1 MEEEQGD
8 EDGSDTPIEEEQ
20 GDEEGSDTPIEE
32 EQGDEEGSDTPIE
45 DEQGDGWSDATTL
58 VLGHHNPED
67 FDEIGDS
74 EDEMPPLMN
83 GGSPVASPASPAS
96 EGGAR
101 SPKNTN
107 NGWNEELFRT
117 PPDFKGGLPRYEL
130 IEMCVA
136 LMQFLGEKHPEIL
149 KTLGFFIMFLSMHFC
164 LDYGSC
170 VAPTYFLT

>member
-1 MEEEQGD
+1 M
-8 EDGSDTPIEEEQ
+8 
-20 GDEEGSDTPIEE
+20 EE

-45 DEQGDGWSDATTL
+45 DKQGDEEGSERGWSDATTL
-58 VLGHHNPED
+58 VLGQHNPED

-96 EGGAR
+96 GASETLESVAM

-107 NGWNEELFRT
+107 NGWNEELFHT
-117 PPDFKGGLPRYEL
+117 PPDCKGSLPRYEL

-136 LMQFLGEKHPEIL
+136 LMQFLGVKHPEIL
-149 KTLGFFIMFLSMHFC
+149 KNLGFFIMFLSMHFC